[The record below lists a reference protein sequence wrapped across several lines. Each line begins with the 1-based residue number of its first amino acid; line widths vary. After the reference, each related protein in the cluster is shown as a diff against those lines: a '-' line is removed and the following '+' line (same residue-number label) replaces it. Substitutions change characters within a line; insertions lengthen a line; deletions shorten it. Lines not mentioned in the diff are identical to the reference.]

1 MKKTVVCGLLLASLM
16 ASALPA
22 AQGAEGGFT
31 DVPQTA
37 WYYDSVTAMSA
48 EGLLLGVGDGS
59 FAPDSKMTRA
69 AYVTI
74 AVRAAY
80 GDELKN
86 TVTDGGNWWDA
97 AYAVAQNHGIISA
110 SDPDFMSEPSG
121 EIRREEMALILQRT
135 AHAKGIATTDWVY
148 QTQIPDFGSVSPYCR
163 DSVRECYTLGI
174 LNGINFSG
182 TFKPQGTLDRASAS
196 QSFYKLLNVDKRTP
210 VTPQKPAYNQTGS
223 SEDLYKP
230 VAGVQTWTE
239 GESHTIP
246 KEGDIVVKAD
256 GTQVTLKMNQVGN
269 SDLYLLGFGQG
280 VDIITGTRAN
290 PNANG
295 TWGVGDCA
303 WYSDDM
309 TNFVKYD
316 VTGEVYTSQ
325 QWTAIY
331 KALYN
336 SIDKSVK
343 GSTDDELLGD
353 YFRWDG
359 FLQKWSFRPG
369 W

>member
-1 MKKTVVCGLLLASLM
+1 MKKIIACGLVLASLM
-16 ASALPA
+16 GAVSTAH
-22 AQGAEGGFT
+22 GAEGGFT

-59 FAPDSKMTRA
+59 FAPDSTMTRA

-174 LNGINFSG
+174 LNGVNSSG
-182 TFKPQGTLDRASAS
+182 RFKPQGTLDRASAS
-196 QSFYKLLNVDKRTP
+196 QSFYKLLNADKRTP
-210 VTPQKPAYNQTGS
+210 VTPQKPSQAGR
-223 SEDLYKP
+223 EFGKP
-230 VAGVQTWTE
+230 AAELQTWVE
-239 GESHTIP
+239 GEPHTP
-246 KEGDIVVKAD
+246 AQAGDTVIKAD
-256 GTQVTLKMNQVGN
+256 GTQVVLTMNRVGD
-269 SDLYLLGFGQG
+269 SELYLLGFGQG
-280 VDIITGTRAN
+280 VDIITGTMPN
-290 PNANG
+290 PNSDA
-295 TWGVGDCA
+295 TWGVGYGA
-303 WYSDDM
+303 WYDDDG
-309 TNFVKYD
+309 TVFKKYD
-316 VTGEVYTSQ
+316 VTGEVYTTQ
-325 QWTAIY
+325 QWLHISS
-331 KALYN
+331 ALL
-336 SIDKSVK
+336 SQTEGKV
-343 GSTDDELLGD
+343 GTTDGEMLGD
-353 YFRWDG
+353 YFHWNAFLGRWL
-359 FLQKWSFRPG
+359 FHFNYKK
-369 W
+369 